1 MSVEI
6 DTIDERIIYR
16 LTQEARHT
24 SAPDIAEEVGVS
36 APTIRNRIRRL
47 EEEGVIEGYHAQI
60 DYEKLGGRLTNLF
73 FCTAVVT
80 DRDRFAQR
88 ILDIPGVVN
97 VREVMSGEE
106 NLHVTVIATDTADI
120 RRIAQE
126 IAALGVD
133 IDHEELLHQ
142 EHFQPYKP
150 FGPDQP
156 EMGPP
161 VTGIADLSDDADLVE
176 LPVAESAPIAG
187 KTIQTATEDG
197 LITEDLLVISIERE
211 DGENAA
217 TPAGNTVIRV
227 GDVVTLFSRTGIADE
242 ALRAFTADWT
252 EG

>member
-1 MSVEI
+1 MGIEI

-36 APTIRNRIRRL
+36 APTIRNRIQRL
-47 EEEGVIEGYHAQI
+47 EEEGVINGYHADI

-88 ILDIPGVVN
+88 ILDIPGVIN

-106 NLHVTVIATDTADI
+106 NLHVTVIAEDTADI

-142 EHFQPYKP
+142 EHFQPYTP
-150 FGPDQP
+150 FGSDQT
-156 EMGPP
+156 EMEPP
-161 VTGIADLSDDADLVE
+161 VTGIADLSDDADVVE
-176 LPVAESAPIAG
+176 ISVAEGAPIAG

-197 LITEDLLVISIERE
+197 LLTDDLLIISIERE
-211 DGENAA
+211 DRENAA
-217 TPAGNTVIRV
+217 TPAGNTVIRE
-227 GDVVTLFSRTGIADE
+227 GDIVTLFSRTGIADE
-242 ALRAFTADWT
+242 VLRGFTEDWT
-252 EG
+252 EN